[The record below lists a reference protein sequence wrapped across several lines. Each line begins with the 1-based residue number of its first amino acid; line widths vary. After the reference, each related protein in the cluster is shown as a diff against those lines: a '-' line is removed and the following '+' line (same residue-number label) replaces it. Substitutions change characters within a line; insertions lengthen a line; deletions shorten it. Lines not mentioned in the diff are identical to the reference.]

1 LATEFVERSTGMP
14 ADATMAVSVIMERR
28 PSDSPW
34 QDYFWRPIGILPR
47 AARERGALLAEGEDW
62 AHFQVG
68 TLQLELHRGETEGYL
83 VNLSQSP
90 PVVFVVLRR
99 GESDEELDVEPF
111 HVTVC
116 PYEAMGYGESG
127 DESVESV
134 PMPAEVMAWLGE
146 FVARYHVDQPF
157 VKRRNRRHQDET
169 GFVPDQDRGP
179 RRMS

>member
-1 LATEFVERSTGMP
+1 MS
-14 ADATMAVSVIMERR
+14 ADASMSVSVIMERR

-34 QDYFWRPIGILPR
+34 QDYVWRPIGILPQV
-47 AARERGALLAEGEDW
+47 AHERGKLLAEGDDW

-90 PVVFVVLRR
+90 PVVFIVLRR
-99 GESDEELDVEPF
+99 GESDEELEVEPF

-127 DESVESV
+127 DETVESV
-134 PMPAEVMAWLGE
+134 LMPPEIKAWLGE

-169 GFVPDQDRGP
+169 GYEPGP
-179 RRMS
+179 PSAQRRLS

>member
-1 LATEFVERSTGMP
+1 LRLKTPKGAAGMS
-14 ADATMAVSVIMERR
+14 AEATMSVSVIMERR
-28 PSDSPW
+28 TSNSPW
-34 QDYFWRPIGILPR
+34 QDYYWRPIGVLPQV
-47 AARERGALLAEGEDW
+47 AHEHGKLLSEGDDW

-90 PVVFVVLRR
+90 PVVFVILRR
-99 GESDEELDVEPF
+99 GESAEELDVEPF

-127 DESVESV
+127 DETVESV
-134 PMPAEVMAWLGE
+134 VMPPEVMAWLGE

-157 VKRRNRRHQDET
+157 LKRKNRRHQDES
-169 GFVPDQDRGP
+169 GIAPPVRNP
-179 RRMS
+179 RRVS